1 MDLKYYLPLL
11 LVIISNV
18 FYHNIAK
25 NSPGDANVYL
35 SLAVS
40 YTISMIC
47 TFLMFFLNGGKLTKA
62 FGSLNW
68 TSYALGI
75 AIMGIEFGFIT
86 MYRNGWEISSSALFA
101 NIIVAVIL
109 LFIGM
114 ILYRERITMRQL
126 LGVGLC
132 MLGLFL
138 IKVH

>member
-25 NSPGDANVYL
+25 NSPGNANVYL

-40 YTISMIC
+40 YTI
-47 TFLMFFLNGGKLTKA
+47 
-62 FGSLNW
+62 
-68 TSYALGI
+68 
-75 AIMGIEFGFIT
+75 
-86 MYRNGWEISSSALFA
+86 
-101 NIIVAVIL
+101 
-109 LFIGM
+109 
-114 ILYRERITMRQL
+114 RQL

-132 MLGLFL
+132 VLGLFL